1 MNKKNKKKANKQIRF
16 VDGVAQVIEF
26 EDSNDAVNSNNKK
39 NKFSVK
45 LSKNN
50 AKSVIFCIIFAIFV
64 IITPFFF
71 EKAGVHNI
79 AMPSNDTVFIKLW
92 HIDSFEGGSG
102 NRADFIERMAVN
114 YHKENSSVYIIVQ
127 TLSPEEIENAINAGD
142 RPDIISFSHHIST
155 TFANFL
161 QPLNISINCRED
173 LLKYGQKD
181 GETFAVPWNL
191 SGYCL
196 IGNSAVDSRVLTTLS
211 CDTAYSYDAGTYN
224 YIAGLNGSY
233 AQVAMMKNT
242 STKCDLTKTADIT
255 NLTPYQAYS
264 SFVNNSSAVL
274 LGTARDFY
282 RVKNRVSMGSMQE
295 CKYIPLGKFTD
306 LVQYMGI
313 LNVEHQSQ
321 AESFIEY
328 MTSDITQKQLANIG
342 LFSPNGIKIHI
353 DEDYKL
359 FENTLSLPLESIS
372 IFATQQEKDNLYS
385 SAINALS

>member
-1 MNKKNKKKANKQIRF
+1 M
-16 VDGVAQVIEF
+16 E
-26 EDSNDAVNSNNKK
+26 
-39 NKFSVK
+39 
-45 LSKNN
+45 
-50 AKSVIFCIIFAIFV
+50 
-64 IITPFFF
+64 
-71 EKAGVHNI
+71 
-79 AMPSNDTVFIKLW
+79 
-92 HIDSFEGGSG
+92 
-102 NRADFIERMAVN
+102 
-114 YHKENSSVYIIVQ
+114 
-127 TLSPEEIENAINAGD
+127 
-142 RPDIISFSHHIST
+142 
-155 TFANFL
+155 
-161 QPLNISINCRED
+161 
-173 LLKYGQKD
+173 
-181 GETFAVPWNL
+181 VPWNL

-313 LNVEHQSQ
+313 LNVEHQTQ

-342 LFSPNGIKIHI
+342 IFSPNGI
-353 DEDYKL
+353 
-359 FENTLSLPLESIS
+359 
-372 IFATQQEKDNLYS
+372 
-385 SAINALS
+385 